1 MHLDANGKYVQRS
14 SLVEKYNQIIG
25 NLDICRVATK
35 CGDSHCRQVQV
46 HPKSCW
52 EPWLTKCNGMTV
64 IFSTNQ
70 TGKQCQVLPS
80 LVLCTTLSMSNV
92 GSMVP
97 ARLVAFHEGVEN
109 LWEIFASA
117 FSRTWVILSH
127 PCLTKAFFHHCQTL
141 AGI

>member
-1 MHLDANGKYVQRS
+1 MPRKYVQRS

-52 EPWLTKCNGMTV
+52 EPWLTKCWND
-64 IFSTNQ
+64 SHLQHKSN
-70 TGKQCQVLPS
+70 KQCQVLPS
-80 LVLCTTLSMSNV
+80 LVPCNTLSNV

-97 ARLVAFHEGVEN
+97 ASPVAFHEGVEN
-109 LWEIFASA
+109 LWELFASA

-127 PCLTKAFFHHCQTL
+127 PCLIRAFFSSL
-141 AGI
+141 SNFGENLKLM